1 MPVKK
6 KLARR
11 AKNEDF
17 FKVAQRL
24 AYEAASCAHPKGLLY
39 KEKSRSDF
47 SLKQGGANE
56 PKMGDSPFLARWHR
70 PALTRR
76 GYRPERRRRELRVT
90 RRGYHSKRRRRESV
104 TSPVGVTSAPQALAG
119 ARSLFNI

>member
-1 MPVKK
+1 M
-6 KLARR
+6 
-11 AKNEDF
+11 
-17 FKVAQRL
+17 
-24 AYEAASCAHPKGLLY
+24 
-39 KEKSRSDF
+39 
-47 SLKQGGANE
+47 KQGGANE

-104 TSPVGVTSAPQALAG
+104 TSPVGVTSAPQALGENDDFGPKNHDFSKTCRQVAKRLVNEAG
-119 ARSLFNI
+119 RSPVGVTVPSAEGAS